1 MIPEKAKFY
10 ITQLQMLKHP
20 EGGWYK
26 ETYRASGVISAKELK
41 GIDGD
46 RNYSTGIYF
55 LLTADNFSAFHRIAS
70 DEMWHFYDGDGLTI
84 HEIQPN
90 GSYVIHQ
97 LGLDIEGVEEP
108 QLVVKGKSWFAS
120 EVTDGGSW
128 CLVGCTVAPGFD
140 FRDFE
145 MAQPSQLVQEYPN
158 LEDVIERLSR
168 SEF

>member
-1 MIPEKAKFY
+1 MIIPEKAQFY
-10 ITQLQMLKHP
+10 IDQLQMLKHP

-26 ETYRASGVISAKELK
+26 ETYRSTGVIPESELK
-41 GIDGD
+41 GFDGS

-55 LLTADNFSAFHRIAS
+55 LLTKENFSAFHRIAS

-90 GSYVIHQ
+90 GRYFKHQ
-97 LGLDIEGVEEP
+97 LGLDLEGMEEP

-120 EVTDGGSW
+120 EVSDGGSW
-128 CLVGCTVAPGFD
+128 CLVGCTVSPGFD

-145 MAQPSQLVQEYPN
+145 MATVTDLLENYAEYQS
-158 LEDVIERLSR
+158 VIKRLCR
-168 SEF
+168 